1 MKQKNKKTKEG
12 KKRIFTEAV
21 VRKWTTDEL
30 MELGRS

>member
-1 MKQKNKKTKEG
+1 MKQKSKRTKSKKEKNLNKK
-12 KKRIFTEAV
+12 I

>member
-1 MKQKNKKTKEG
+1 MKQKSKRTKSKKEKNFNKE
-12 KKRIFTEAV
+12 I